1 MRNNI
6 FRNVSWLQGGAFI
19 VKASTVIS
27 ENEVYEDSSNFGFN
41 AYAFMNMDSI
51 SIRNFTFRNLNGTRS
66 STEYYIY
73 LILNEGG
80 SALIDGLKFTNSY
93 VGFQTGVYIQ
103 DNINSLLIQNWIFQ
117 NLIVGSNNYL
127 INTGSFKKLQIV
139 NTLFQNI
146 TSQTSDDYGNIMILI
161 NSIDLT
167 SASNSLV
174 DNITV
179 SDSKLGFIY
188 FNTIS
193 GKTASAINFTI
204 SNINYK
210 DWIIQSELDLISFG
224 NIETQED
231 ISFTMNNIQFNN
243 VTFQKYGNLLSFKQ
257 QINKVLLLENSYF
270 QNVVSAFIY
279 IKVADK
285 QNLNVTTK
293 IRIYNTTFTN
303 IDAQYGSLIEVN
315 EGGYLEIDQSVFNT
329 ISCFEEGPILYA
341 GLQKATVIIT
351 NSTFYNN
358 TSIQGGVFKVDSES
372 VIKIYNSEI
381 KYNFG
386 VVSGVIHSDN
396 NGYYEI
402 YGSKIHHNYA
412 VSSSVSQIY
421 DVVTS
426 PIIDSSVINDN
437 YVFNT
442 TSLISELIGPWAN
455 LWFLK
460 TAFKSYLLA
469 NPSVYEITSSGKFF
483 QLIQSNII
491 IRNSSKFY
499 NGDGVIDSFISNFNV
514 ADSQFYN
521 MTIKDYWFKVT
532 TSNATIANS
541 TFDNLSVSDSSTLFQ
556 ISFDGMANFNSLWLT
571 NSHISFSTVLSATMK
586 AYGITINN
594 VKSQNEIINISG
606 ATGIIIQDS
615 IFSNINSNNIYLIYL
630 AHTLV
635 NNIKNVTVSNSNNSP
650 LYLHTSNVTIIDSFS
665 ANNWTTTILIESSNI
680 QSVINSNFMNIGG
693 TNSFK
698 GGALY
703 ILNSNLTIDNTSFVN
718 NTAVDGGAIYYS
730 CPGVNQWVLSI
741 QNSTFMSNKG
751 VKSGGAIK
759 YDVFRPKLSNISF
772 KNNSAL
778 YGTNIA
784 SYPIKIKITNSS
796 DDQITF
802 SNIGS
807 NIQENI
813 TFGCALYD
821 YDDQINTLDSTSNI
835 YFKIIT
841 NNTQV
846 IGTSTTNLV
855 SGVGSF
861 NNIIFVGEPGSTNVR
876 FGLDSKS
883 IDLNVAKREFG
894 LNYTLNN
901 VILNFRYCK
910 PGEIQIGNTC
920 SEWSQGTYSL
930 LWNST
935 QCTSWINNAICLGKE
950 QISVD
955 KGYWRYTKNT
965 TYVVEWPNNSA
976 WLGGYNDTDSFP
988 VFWDIGYGGVL
999 WSECQIYNNEKY
1011 ERLTDFQCSQ
1021 WPNPVT
1027 NGIRVVGLIIA
1038 ILLFIAVLITINIK
1052 KKKESQTSILMRIM
1066 TNYLQ
1071 IMTATLSYSMKFPDA
1086 LLSLFLPV
1094 EKLGT
1099 GSAAVLSFDW
1109 FAKSSK
1115 ITLFAPS
1122 TPFMKAFLTAILP
1135 IILFLLIVIA
1145 FGILHT
1151 LFKKWFTDF
1160 RRNVVVSTITTIFN
1174 VV

>member
-1 MRNNI
+1 
-6 FRNVSWLQGGAFI
+6 
-19 VKASTVIS
+19 
-27 ENEVYEDSSNFGFN
+27 
-41 AYAFMNMDSI
+41 
-51 SIRNFTFRNLNGTRS
+51 
-66 STEYYIY
+66 
-73 LILNEGG
+73 
-80 SALIDGLKFTNSY
+80 
-93 VGFQTGVYIQ
+93 
-103 DNINSLLIQNWIFQ
+103 
-117 NLIVGSNNYL
+117 
-127 INTGSFKKLQIV
+127 
-139 NTLFQNI
+139 
-146 TSQTSDDYGNIMILI
+146 
-161 NSIDLT
+161 
-167 SASNSLV
+167 
-174 DNITV
+174 
-179 SDSKLGFIY
+179 
-188 FNTIS
+188 
-193 GKTASAINFTI
+193 
-204 SNINYK
+204 
-210 DWIIQSELDLISFG
+210 
-224 NIETQED
+224 
-231 ISFTMNNIQFNN
+231 
-243 VTFQKYGNLLSFKQ
+243 
-257 QINKVLLLENSYF
+257 
-270 QNVVSAFIY
+270 
-279 IKVADK
+279 
-285 QNLNVTTK
+285 
-293 IRIYNTTFTN
+293 
-303 IDAQYGSLIEVN
+303 
-315 EGGYLEIDQSVFNT
+315 
-329 ISCFEEGPILYA
+329 
-341 GLQKATVIIT
+341 
-351 NSTFYNN
+351 
-358 TSIQGGVFKVDSES
+358 
-372 VIKIYNSEI
+372 
-381 KYNFG
+381 
-386 VVSGVIHSDN
+386 
-396 NGYYEI
+396 
-402 YGSKIHHNYA
+402 
-412 VSSSVSQIY
+412 
-421 DVVTS
+421 
-426 PIIDSSVINDN
+426 
-437 YVFNT
+437 
-442 TSLISELIGPWAN
+442 
-455 LWFLK
+455 
-460 TAFKSYLLA
+460 
-469 NPSVYEITSSGKFF
+469 
-483 QLIQSNII
+483 
-491 IRNSSKFY
+491 
-499 NGDGVIDSFISNFNV
+499 
-514 ADSQFYN
+514 
-521 MTIKDYWFKVT
+521 
-532 TSNATIANS
+532 
-541 TFDNLSVSDSSTLFQ
+541 
-556 ISFDGMANFNSLWLT
+556 
-571 NSHISFSTVLSATMK
+571 MK

-615 IFSNINSNNIYLIYL
+615 IFNNINSNNIYLIYL
-630 AHTLV
+630 AHTLID
-635 NNIKNVTVSNSNNSP
+635 NFKNITVSNSINSP

-703 ILNSNLTIDNTSFVN
+703 ILNSNLTIDNTSFIN

-883 IDLNVAKREFG
+883 IDLNVAKRELG

-901 VILNFRYCK
+901 VILSFRYCK

-935 QCTSWINNAICLGKE
+935 QCTSWINNAFCLGKE
-950 QISVD
+950 QISAD

-1011 ERLTDFQCSQ
+1011 ERLTDFQWSQ

-1086 LLSLFLPV
+1086 LLNLFLPV
-1094 EKLGT
+1094 QKLGT

-1160 RRNVVVSTITTIFN
+1160 RRNFVVSTITILFLLHPTLTQTAFGMFQWIQVDKNKYMVRIDLNMVWYSWVHLTWWFILGVPMIIIWVFGWPILALVVLYKNKKNLHQTNIQRYLIVLYQGLKDNRYYWEFVNTFRKVMIVSINVFLSSYALFYKGVSAIILIMILLRIQLNLDPYKLNVNNEWEYWSYVSSLITLFGGIIYATDTKRVGFIDIFVFFTIAIINLYFLLLWIYLISFAFHKFTIAQKFTN
-1174 VV
+1174 YLRILLMRREEKIYDNFSDFIEKSIIFKKSAKRRKRK